1 MFSSMFSF
9 AKPTLPSCCRSS
21 SARTGSTAR
30 QGPVG
35 RLDLERVALRVD
47 RVEVDLLEHLAAVAL
62 EAAGEISDLRREQ
75 HTRVEG
81 TARGDRAT
89 RRAPV
94 RNLPALDVAG
104 AEGKVGVVG

>member
-1 MFSSMFSF
+1 RGSRQDC
-9 AKPTLPSCCRSS
+9 AAQPAPSYLAVGDPDRNPDD
-21 SARTGSTAR
+21 AEAGPQR
-30 QGPVG
+30 PVG

-75 HTRVEG
+75 HARIEG

-94 RNLPALDVAG
+94 RNLPALAVAG
-104 AEGKVGVVG
+104 TDGQS